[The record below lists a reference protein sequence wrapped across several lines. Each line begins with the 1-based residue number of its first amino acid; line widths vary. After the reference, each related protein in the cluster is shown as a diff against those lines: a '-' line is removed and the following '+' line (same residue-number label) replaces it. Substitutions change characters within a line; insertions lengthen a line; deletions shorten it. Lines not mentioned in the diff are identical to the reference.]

1 MPKSQEESKLEG
13 QQEKPIT
20 DKPVRDP
27 LLACLVWFTQY
38 FHRPHSE
45 KALIAGLPL
54 DDHLLTPAFFARASH
69 RAHLNSHIQAFQSFK
84 KISSEALP
92 VVVLLKNNSAVVLL
106 KIENQT
112 AFILSP
118 DFEMGMTEIPLSTLE
133 DNSEHSIITVK
144 PAYEFSR
151 RSHEDAGLGA
161 KNSDSEFDKQHWFW
175 SVIFKVWPLYTEAL
189 TGSLLINLFALAV
202 PLFVMNV
209 YDRVVPNQSI
219 ETLWVLAIGV
229 AVVFAFDF
237 GMRILRS
244 HFIDI
249 AGKSVD
255 TRLSAQIFEQILGVR
270 MNARPASVGAFAN
283 TISSFESFRDFI
295 TSSTVTVLVDL
306 PFVFIFI
313 GIVALI
319 GGSLAWVPFL
329 MVPVIIFL
337 GWIIQIPLTN
347 LTKMSY
353 QYANEKQAALIE
365 TLSGVETI
373 KSISAESNMQ
383 KRWEQVNKL
392 SAQSGIKLR
401 FFSNLNIYLSIFAQ
415 QIAYVFVIIWGVYKI
430 GVGELTTGG
439 LIACSILTS
448 RALAP
453 MSQIAA
459 LLTKYYQTRHSLNAI
474 NTVMRMPVERPRG
487 QTFIHRPK
495 LQGSIEFRQVGFFYP
510 DQPLPALKNVSFKI
524 NPGER
529 VAIIGRMG
537 SGKTTIAKLILG
549 LYQPTTGLIL
559 LDDVDQNQIDMAELR
574 HNIGYVSQDVVL
586 FYGSVK
592 DNIVFGAPYVE
603 DELVLKAAKVGC
615 VESFTRNHPEG
626 LGRQVGERGVH
637 LSGGQRQC
645 IAFARAAL
653 LEPPIMILDEATN
666 SVDDKTENLLKASL
680 EPFLENRTLVM
691 VTHKSSVLSLV
702 NRIIIIDNGQVIAD
716 GPKENVLKA
725 LSENKI
731 HAARL

>member
-1 MPKSQEESKLEG
+1 MSQSQEESKLQG
-13 QQEKPIT
+13 KTNTNKPA
-20 DKPVRDP
+20 RDP
-27 LLACLVWFTQY
+27 LLACLIWFTQY
-38 FHRPHSE
+38 FNRPHSE
-45 KALIAGLPL
+45 KSLIAGLPL
-54 DDHLLTPAFFARASH
+54 ENNQLTPAFFARASQ
-69 RAHLNSHIQAFQSFK
+69 RAHLTSHIQPAQSLLKIAKTAF
-84 KISSEALP
+84 P
-92 VVVLLKNNSAVVLL
+92 VILLLKDNKPVVLLKV
-106 KIENQT
+106 ENQT

-118 DFEMGMTEIPLSTLE
+118 EFDMGMTEISIENLE
-133 DNSEHSIITVK
+133 KNSDQTIIIVK

-151 RSHEDAGLGA
+151 RSHEDAGFGA
-161 KNSDSEFDKQHWFW
+161 KNLEPEINTQNWFW
-175 SVIFKVWPLYTEAL
+175 NVIVKVWPLYTEAL

-229 AVVFAFDF
+229 GVVFAFDF
-237 GMRILRS
+237 GMRLLRS
-244 HFIDI
+244 YFIDV

-270 MNARPASVGAFAN
+270 MQARPASVGAFAN

-313 GIVALI
+313 GIVAMI
-319 GGSLAWVPFL
+319 GGSLAWVPL
-329 MVPVIIFL
+329 IMVPLIIFL

-347 LTKMSY
+347 LTKISY

-365 TLSGVETI
+365 TLAGVETI

-401 FFSNLNIYLSIFAQ
+401 FFSNLNVYLSVFAQ
-415 QIAYVFVIIWGVYKI
+415 QFAYIFVIIWGVYKI
-430 GVGELTTGG
+430 GLGELTTGG

-459 LLTKYYQTRHSLNAI
+459 LLTKYYQTRLSLEAI
-474 NTVMRMPVERPRG
+474 NSVMKMPVERPRG

-495 LQGSIEFRQVGFFYP
+495 LQGAIEFRQVGFSYP

-524 NPGER
+524 APGER
-529 VAIIGRMG
+529 VGIIGRMG

-549 LYQPTTGLIL
+549 LYQPSAGLVL

-574 HNIGYVSQDVVL
+574 HNVGYVSQDVML

-592 DNIVFGAPYVE
+592 DNIAFGAPYVE
-603 DELVLKAAKVGC
+603 DELILNAAKVGC

-653 LEPPIMILDEATN
+653 LDPPVMILDEATN
-666 SVDDKTENLLKASL
+666 SVDDKTESLLKSTL
-680 EPFLENRTLVM
+680 EPFLENKTLVM
-691 VTHKSSVLSLV
+691 ITHKSSVLTLV
-702 NRIIIIDNGQVIAD
+702 SRIIIIDNGQVIAD
-716 GPKENVLKA
+716 GPKEDVLKA

-731 HAARL
+731 RGARL